1 MRKGKNKRRGRKIS
15 LLLWLFG
22 YHIIEIPRAFFE
34 DFLNLCLRYGFNYFD
49 IKIDEEK
56 RVAYIKVATIE
67 IKNIL
72 TACRIWQIR
81 IKIVS
86 KHGAPE
92 KILEYKGRFGIPIGF
107 VFAALLFALA
117 QSVIWRIDVTGNQNL
132 TSEQVITILNENGL
146 SVGSFIP
153 SLKTDYIEQ
162 KIMINDDNVA
172 WMSIKVFGTVAR
184 VEIKE
189 VIDTEIKE
197 KHTTPANLVSL
208 FDAQIVGMEVYSGF
222 LSVKEGDFVRKGE
235 LLVSG
240 VYKEG
245 KAPLRFSRASGVVL
259 GRITYTLEIEIP
271 LIQTKKVYTG
281 EKINKKTLIFFG
293 KPINFFLNYR
303 NLPISYDIINY
314 VYTFNPFSLGE
325 LPISLSVNEYLA
337 YETKEVEI
345 SENEAIEQAY
355 EKLRELIDS
364 ELPDAQ
370 ILRKKLS
377 GEFVDGKY
385 VLKCTV
391 VAICNIAK
399 QVDFQVVN

>member
-1 MRKGKNKRRGRKIS
+1 MRKEKNKGGARKTS

-22 YHIIEIPRAFFE
+22 YHVIEIPRAFFE

-56 RVAYIKVATIE
+56 RTAQLKVSSIE

-81 IKIVS
+81 VKTVS
-86 KHGAPE
+86 RHGAPE
-92 KILEYKGRFGIPIGF
+92 KMLKYKGRYGILVGF
-107 VFAALLFALA
+107 IFAILLFALS
-117 QSVIWRIDVTGNQNL
+117 QSVIWRIDVMGNDNL
-132 TSEQVITILNENGL
+132 TQEQVISILNENGL
-146 SVGSFIP
+146 NVGSFIP
-153 SLKTDYIEQ
+153 SLKMDYIEQ
-162 KIMINDDNVA
+162 KIMINNDEIA

-197 KHTTPANLVSL
+197 KNTAPANLVSR

-222 LSVKEGDFVRKGE
+222 ISVKEGDFVRAGE

-245 KAPLRFSRASGVVL
+245 KAPLRFSRASGVVF
-259 GRITYTLEIEIP
+259 GRITHTFEIEIP
-271 LIQTKKVYTG
+271 LIQSKKVYTG
-281 EKINKKTLIFFG
+281 EKIEKKTLIFFG

-303 NLPISYDIINY
+303 NLPTSYDIINY
-314 VYTFNPFSLGE
+314 VYTFDPFSLGE
-325 LPISLSVNEYLA
+325 LPVSLSVNEYLA
-337 YETKEVEI
+337 YETKEMEI
-345 SENEAIEQAY
+345 SEEEAIELAY
-355 EKLRELIDS
+355 EELRACIDK
-364 ELPDAQ
+364 EIPDAQ
-370 ILRKKLS
+370 ILKKSLF

-391 VAICNIAK
+391 IAVCNIAR
-399 QVDFQVVN
+399 QVEFEVVN